1 MKTVIKFPIY
11 VEIESDNV
19 DRRQVTEAAKTVLYP
34 SLLKYLSSAKY
45 RSSILKEFRDAANVN
60 TLDVKL
66 LTEIDLF
73 RERS

>member
-11 VEIESDNV
+11 VEIETDNV
-19 DRRQVTEAAKTVLYP
+19 DRKLVSDAANSVLYP

-45 RSSILKEFRDAANVN
+45 RSDILKEFREVAKVT

-66 LTEIDLF
+66 LTEVDLF
-73 RERS
+73 RDRN